1 MFITITQPT
10 PQVSAITAVLEKA
23 IAAVDSST
31 GGTKKYLRKALKEL
45 NEDPVDPADS
55 LKDMKK
61 ARKKLNGKAG
71 KAAKAKEFKCPNE
84 ACDLIDEAIELLE
97 KVLTPF

>member
-10 PQVSAITAVLEKA
+10 TQVSAITAVLDKA
-23 IAAVDSST
+23 IAAINLT
-31 GGTKKYLRKALKEL
+31 GGTKKRLGKALKEL
-45 NEDPVDPADS
+45 NEDPVDLADA

-61 ARKKLNGKAG
+61 ARKRLNGKAG
-71 KAAKAKEFKCPNE
+71 KAAKEFKCPNE

-97 KVLTPF
+97 KALRPF

>member
-1 MFITITQPT
+1 
-10 PQVSAITAVLEKA
+10 VLEKA
-23 IAAVDSST
+23 IAAVDST

-45 NEDPVDPADS
+45 NEDPVDLADA

-61 ARKKLNGKAG
+61 ARKILNGKAG

-97 KVLTPF
+97 KALRPF